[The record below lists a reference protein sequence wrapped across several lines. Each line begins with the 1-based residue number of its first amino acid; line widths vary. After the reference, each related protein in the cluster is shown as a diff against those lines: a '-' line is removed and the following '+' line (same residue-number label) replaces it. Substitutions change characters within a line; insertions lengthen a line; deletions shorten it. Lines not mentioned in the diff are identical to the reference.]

1 MYRKR
6 HKQGTI
12 WLCNNL
18 LTNKTAA
25 GLTQIYHNK
34 SRRWKPPIVMCLR
47 HDIWAFVLT
56 HNLIFAWIHEKIK
69 AKIKLYKD
77 ITTKYKFCISINIPY
92 KNIYNVRF
100 SLSTSALCYN
110 NNSNGKSNVQC
121 KNIHSFLQERI
132 ELISNTKYFISRFLK
147 CLYFHYVHCFLY
159 NVLFSIEIKTMF

>member
-1 MYRKR
+1 MVWAMVKAWKINSITSKYSESLLRSILMYRKR

-18 LTNKTAA
+18 LTNKIAA

-47 HDIWAFVLT
+47 HDIWAFVLA

-92 KNIYNVRF
+92 KNIYNVTAN
-100 SLSTSALCYN
+100 LMCNVKTSIHFCKKE
-110 NNSNGKSNVQC
+110 SNWFQIPNT
-121 KNIHSFLQERI
+121 SFLG
-132 ELISNTKYFISRFLK
+132 F
-147 CLYFHYVHCFLY
+147 
-159 NVLFSIEIKTMF
+159 